1 MFLHKK
7 YNAWIRN
14 ILNQLN
20 QEIIRNELQIC
31 ASAYYNKL
39 NYVKQVLSAG
49 AQVTKDQ
56 GQIEAIAAYM
66 YLTDAINMRRLNG
79 LVTTQ
84 YLTVLVVAA
93 NCTADDSQ
101 SRDQINFKNYV
112 SIITGF
118 LGYKFDANNSYIYG
132 PITPFEPVKTAQNL
146 GDDFIKICRDQL
158 NNLYQSGD
166 GIKANDFLDNVIAR
180 SNNLGQIANEL
191 LRDRGYAKVCA
202 ESGLGCY
209 YNEMYSDYL
218 RYGST
223 TDKTGIKD
231 FNKSDIIINEFSSK
245 TKKQKRNR
253 SQGCGYTERHEAS
266 YSSGCG
272 QSQPVVLTSGCG
284 QTSRSQRNHSSGCGQ
299 TSGYSSGCGQSQPVV
314 LTSGCGQ
321 TSRPQRNYSSGCGQT
336 SGYRSNY
343 SSGCGGSVSYSQGC

>member
-118 LGYKFDANNSYIYG
+118 LGYRFDANNSYIYG
-132 PITPFEPVKTAQNL
+132 PITPFEPIKAAQNL
-146 GDDFIKICRDQL
+146 GDDFIEICRAKL

-166 GIKANDFLDNVIAR
+166 GIKANEFLDNLIAR

-202 ESGLGCY
+202 ESGSGGY
-209 YNEMYSDYL
+209 YSEMYSDYL

-223 TDKTGIKD
+223 ADKTDIKD
-231 FNKSDIIINEFSSK
+231 FNKSDITNEFSSK
-245 TKKQKRNR
+245 AKKQKRNR
-253 SQGCGYTERHEAS
+253 SQGCGYTERHEAR

-284 QTSRSQRNHSSGCGQ
+284 QTSRPQRNYSSGCGQNQSYSSGCGQ
-299 TSGYSSGCGQSQPVV
+299 TSGYS
-314 LTSGCGQ
+314 SGCGQ

>member
-7 YNAWIRN
+7 YNTWIRN

-118 LGYKFDANNSYIYG
+118 LGYRFDANNSYIYG

-146 GDDFIKICRDQL
+146 GDDFIKICRAQL

-202 ESGLGCY
+202 ESGCCY
-209 YNEMYSDYL
+209 SEMYSDYL

-223 TDKTGIKD
+223 TDKTDIKD
-231 FNKSDIIINEFSSK
+231 FNKSDITNEFSSK
-245 TKKQKRNR
+245 AKKQRRNR
-253 SQGCGYTERHEAS
+253 SQGCGQTERYKES
-266 YSSGCG
+266 YSSGCGQSQPVVLTSGCGQTSRPQRNYSSGCGQTSGYSSGCG

-299 TSGYSSGCGQSQPVV
+299 TSGY
-314 LTSGCGQ
+314 
-321 TSRPQRNYSSGCGQT
+321 RPS
-336 SGYRSNY
+336 Y

>member
-49 AQVTKDQ
+49 AQVAKDQ

-112 SIITGF
+112 SIVNGF
-118 LGYKFDANNSYIYG
+118 LGYRFDANNSYIYG
-132 PITPFEPVKTAQNL
+132 PITPFEPIKAAQNL
-146 GDDFIKICRDQL
+146 GDDFIKIYRAKL
-158 NNLYQSGD
+158 NNLYPSED
-166 GIKANDFLDNVIAR
+166 EIKANDFLDSVIAR

-191 LRDRGYAKVCA
+191 LRNRGYAKVCA

-209 YNEMYSDYL
+209 YSEMYSDYL
-218 RYGST
+218 RYGSA
-223 TDKTGIKD
+223 TDKTD
-231 FNKSDIIINEFSSK
+231 FKTSSK
-245 TKKQKRNR
+245 SSILSEFNSNTKKRNR
-253 SQGCGYTERHEAS
+253 TQGCGQTERYEAS

-272 QSQPVVLTSGCG
+272 QPQTVVMTSGCG
-284 QTSRSQRNHSSGCGQ
+284 Q
-299 TSGYSSGCGQSQPVV
+299 P
-314 LTSGCGQ
+314 
-321 TSRPQRNYSSGCGQT
+321 SRPQRNYSSGCDQSQSYSSGCGQT
-336 SGYRSNY
+336 SSYRSSY

>member
-7 YNAWIRN
+7 YNAWIHN

-39 NYVKQVLSAG
+39 NYVKQVLSTG

-132 PITPFEPVKTAQNL
+132 PITPFEPIKTAQNL
-146 GDDFIKICRDQL
+146 GDDFIKVCRAKL

-166 GIKANDFLDNVIAR
+166 GIKANDF
-180 SNNLGQIANEL
+180 QI
-191 LRDRGYAKVCA
+191 
-202 ESGLGCY
+202 
-209 YNEMYSDYL
+209 
-218 RYGST
+218 T
-223 TDKTGIKD
+223 
-231 FNKSDIIINEFSSK
+231 
-245 TKKQKRNR
+245 
-253 SQGCGYTERHEAS
+253 
-266 YSSGCG
+266 
-272 QSQPVVLTSGCG
+272 
-284 QTSRSQRNHSSGCGQ
+284 
-299 TSGYSSGCGQSQPVV
+299 
-314 LTSGCGQ
+314 
-321 TSRPQRNYSSGCGQT
+321 
-336 SGYRSNY
+336 
-343 SSGCGGSVSYSQGC
+343 

>member
-49 AQVTKDQ
+49 AQVTKGQ

-146 GDDFIKICRDQL
+146 GDDFIKICRAQL

-202 ESGLGCY
+202 ESGSGCY
-209 YNEMYSDYL
+209 YSEMYSDYL

-223 TDKTGIKD
+223 TNKTDIKD
-231 FNKSDIIINEFSSK
+231 FNKSDTINEFSSK
-245 TKKQKRNR
+245 AKKQKRNR

-272 QSQPVVLTSGCG
+272 QSQPVVPTSGCG
-284 QTSRSQRNHSSGCGQ
+284 QTSKPQRNYSSGCGQ
-299 TSGYSSGCGQSQPVV
+299 TSGYSSGCGQSQPVI

-321 TSRPQRNYSSGCGQT
+321 TSKPQRNYSSGCGQT
-336 SGYRSNY
+336 SGYRSSY
-343 SSGCGGSVSYSQGC
+343 SSGCGGSASYSQGC

>member
-49 AQVTKDQ
+49 AQVTKGQ

-146 GDDFIKICRDQL
+146 GDDFIKICRAQL

-166 GIKANDFLDNVIAR
+166 SIKANDFLDNVIAR

-202 ESGLGCY
+202 ESGSDCY
-209 YNEMYSDYL
+209 YSEMYSDYL
-218 RYGST
+218 RYGSAA
-223 TDKTGIKD
+223 DKTDIKD
-231 FNKSDIIINEFSSK
+231 FNKSDITNEFSSK
-245 TKKQKRNR
+245 AKKQKRNR

-272 QSQPVVLTSGCG
+272 QSQPVALTSGCG
-284 QTSRSQRNHSSGCGQ
+284 QTSRPQRNYSSGCGQSQSYSSGCGQ
-299 TSGYSSGCGQSQPVV
+299 TSGYS
-314 LTSGCGQ
+314 SGCGQ

>member
-39 NYVKQVLSAG
+39 NYVKQVLSAS
-49 AQVTKDQ
+49 AQVAKDQ
-56 GQIEAIAAYM
+56 GQFESIAAYM
-66 YLTDAINMRRLNG
+66 YLTDAVNMRRLSG

-112 SIITGF
+112 SIVTGF
-118 LGYKFDANNSYIYG
+118 LGYRFDANNSYIYG
-132 PITPFEPVKTAQNL
+132 PITPFEPIKTAQNL
-146 GDDFIKICRDQL
+146 GDDFIKICRAKL
-158 NNLYQSGD
+158 NNLYPSED
-166 GIKANDFLDNVIAR
+166 DIKANDFLDNVIAR

-202 ESGLGCY
+202 ESGSGCY
-209 YNEMYSDYL
+209 YSEMYSDYL
-218 RYGST
+218 RYGSAAN
-223 TDKTGIKD
+223 KTGIKD
-231 FNKSDIIINEFSSK
+231 FNKSDIINEPSSNAN
-245 TKKQKRNR
+245 KQKRSR
-253 SQGCGYTERHEAS
+253 SQGCGQTERHGAS

-284 QTSRSQRNHSSGCGQ
+284 QTSKPQRNYSSGCGQ
-299 TSGYSSGCGQSQPVV
+299 TSGYSSGCGS
-314 LTSGCGQ
+314 TSGYSSGCGQ
-321 TSRPQRNYSSGCGQT
+321 TSRPQRNHSSGCGQT
-336 SGYRSNY
+336 SSYKSSY
-343 SSGCGGSVSYSQGC
+343 SSGCGGSASYSQGC

>member
-49 AQVTKDQ
+49 AQVAKDQ
-56 GQIEAIAAYM
+56 GQVEAIAAYM
-66 YLTDAINMRRLNG
+66 YLTDAVNMRRLNG

-112 SIITGF
+112 SIVTGF
-118 LGYKFDANNSYIYG
+118 MGYRFDANNSYIYG
-132 PITPFEPVKTAQNL
+132 TITPFEPIKTAQNL
-146 GDDFIKICRDQL
+146 GDDFIKICRAKL
-158 NNLYQSGD
+158 NNLYPSED
-166 GIKANDFLDNVIAR
+166 DIKANNFLDNVIAK

-209 YNEMYSDYL
+209 YSEMYSDYL

-231 FNKSDIIINEFSSK
+231 FNKSDIISAFSSK
-245 TKKQKRNR
+245 AKKQKRNR
-253 SQGCGYTERHEAS
+253 SQGCGYTERYEAS

-272 QSQPVVLTSGCG
+272 QSQPVVM
-284 QTSRSQRNHSSGCGQ
+284 
-299 TSGYSSGCGQSQPVV
+299 
-314 LTSGCGQ
+314 TSGCGQ

-336 SGYRSNY
+336 QSYSSGCGQTSGYRSSY

>member
-20 QEIIRNELQIC
+20 QEIVRNELQIC

-49 AQVTKDQ
+49 AQINKDQ

-146 GDDFIKICRDQL
+146 GDDFIKICRAQL
-158 NNLYQSGD
+158 NNSYQSGD
-166 GIKANDFLDNVIAR
+166 NIKANDFLDNVIAR

-218 RYGST
+218 KYGST

-231 FNKSDIIINEFSSK
+231 FNKSDIIINESSSK

-253 SQGCGYTERHEAS
+253 SQGCGQTERYGAS
-266 YSSGCG
+266 
-272 QSQPVVLTSGCG
+272 
-284 QTSRSQRNHSSGCGQ
+284 
-299 TSGYSSGCGQSQPVV
+299 YSSGCGQSQPVV

-336 SGYRSNY
+336 SGYSSGCGQTSGYSSGCGQTSRPQRNYSSGCGQTSGYRSSY
-343 SSGCGGSVSYSQGC
+343 SSGCGGSASYSQGC

>member
-39 NYVKQVLSAG
+39 NYVKQVLNAG
-49 AQVTKDQ
+49 AQVAKDQ

-146 GDDFIKICRDQL
+146 GDDFIKICRAQL

-209 YNEMYSDYL
+209 YSEMYSDYL
-218 RYGST
+218 RYGSA
-223 TDKTGIKD
+223 TDKTD
-231 FNKSDIIINEFSSK
+231 FKTSSKSSMISEFSSK
-245 TKKQKRNR
+245 AKKQKKNR

-272 QSQPVVLTSGCG
+272 QSQPVVPTSGCG
-284 QTSRSQRNHSSGCGQ
+284 QTSKPQRNYSSGCGQ
-299 TSGYSSGCGQSQPVV
+299 TSGYSSGCGQTSGYS
-314 LTSGCGQ
+314 SGCGQ

-336 SGYRSNY
+336 SGYRSSY
-343 SSGCGGSVSYSQGC
+343 SSGCGGSASYSQGC

>member
-7 YNAWIRN
+7 YNAWIHN

-49 AQVTKDQ
+49 AQVNKDQ

-146 GDDFIKICRDQL
+146 GDDFIKICRAQL

-166 GIKANDFLDNVIAR
+166 NIKANDFLDNVIAR

-202 ESGLGCY
+202 ESGCCY
-209 YNEMYSDYL
+209 SEMYSDYL

-231 FNKSDIIINEFSSK
+231 FNKSDITNEFSGK
-245 TKKQKRNR
+245 AKKQKRNR
-253 SQGCGYTERHEAS
+253 SQGCGQTERHEAR

-284 QTSRSQRNHSSGCGQ
+284 QTSKS
-299 TSGYSSGCGQSQPVV
+299 
-314 LTSGCGQ
+314 
-321 TSRPQRNYSSGCGQT
+321 QRNYSSGCGQT
-336 SGYRSNY
+336 SSYRSSY

>member
-39 NYVKQVLSAG
+39 NYVKQVLSTG

-132 PITPFEPVKTAQNL
+132 PITPFEPIKTAQNL
-146 GDDFIKICRDQL
+146 GDDFIKVCRAKL

-202 ESGLGCY
+202 ESGCCY
-209 YNEMYSDYL
+209 SEMYSDYL

-231 FNKSDIIINEFSSK
+231 FNKSDITDEFSSK
-245 TKKQKRNR
+245 AKKQKRNH
-253 SQGCGYTERHEAS
+253 SQGCGQTERYGAS
-266 YSSGCG
+266 
-272 QSQPVVLTSGCG
+272 
-284 QTSRSQRNHSSGCGQ
+284 
-299 TSGYSSGCGQSQPVV
+299 YSSGCGQSQPVV

-336 SGYRSNY
+336 SGYSSGCGQTSGYSSGCGQTSRPQRNYSSGCGQTSGYRQNY

>member
-49 AQVTKDQ
+49 AQVAKDQ

-112 SIITGF
+112 SIVNGF
-118 LGYKFDANNSYIYG
+118 LGYRFDANNSYIYG
-132 PITPFEPVKTAQNL
+132 PITPFEPIKAAQNL
-146 GDDFIKICRDQL
+146 GDDFIKICRAKL
-158 NNLYQSGD
+158 NNLYPSED
-166 GIKANDFLDNVIAR
+166 EVKANDFLDSIIAR

-209 YNEMYSDYL
+209 YSEMYSDYL
-218 RYGST
+218 RYGSAT
-223 TDKTGIKD
+223 NKTGIKD
-231 FNKSDIIINEFSSK
+231 FNKSDIISAFSSK
-245 TKKQKRNR
+245 TKKRNR
-253 SQGCGYTERHEAS
+253 TQ
-266 YSSGCG
+266 
-272 QSQPVVLTSGCG
+272 GCG
-284 QTSRSQRNHSSGCGQ
+284 QTERYEA
-299 TSGYSSGCGQSQPVV
+299 GYSSGCGQPQTVV
-314 LTSGCGQ
+314 MTSGCGQ
-321 TSRPQRNYSSGCGQT
+321 TSRPQRNYSSGCGQSQSYSSGCGQT
-336 SGYRSNY
+336 SSYRSSY

>member
-14 ILNQLN
+14 ILNQLS

-39 NYVKQVLSAG
+39 NYVKQILSTG
-49 AQVTKDQ
+49 AQVIKDQ

-93 NCTADDSQ
+93 NCTADGSQ
-101 SRDQINFKNYV
+101 GRDQINFKNYV

-118 LGYKFDANNSYIYG
+118 LGYRFDANNSYIYG
-132 PITPFEPVKTAQNL
+132 PTTPFEPIKAAQNI
-146 GDDFIKICRDQL
+146 GDDFIKICRAQL

-202 ESGLGCY
+202 ESGSGCY
-209 YNEMYSDYL
+209 YSEMYSDYL
-218 RYGST
+218 RYGSAA
-223 TDKTGIKD
+223 DKTDIKD
-231 FNKSDIIINEFSSK
+231 FNKSDITNEFSSK
-245 TKKQKRNR
+245 AKKQKRSR
-253 SQGCGYTERHEAS
+253 SQGCGYTERHEAR

-272 QSQPVVLTSGCG
+272 QP
-284 QTSRSQRNHSSGCGQ
+284 
-299 TSGYSSGCGQSQPVV
+299 QPVV

-336 SGYRSNY
+336 SSYSSGCGQTSGYSSGCGQTSRPQRNYSSGCGQTSGYRQSY

>member
-132 PITPFEPVKTAQNL
+132 PITPFEPIKAAQNL
-146 GDDFIKICRDQL
+146 GDDFIKICRAKL
-158 NNLYQSGD
+158 NNLYPSED
-166 GIKANDFLDNVIAR
+166 DVKANNFLDSIIAR
-180 SNNLGQIANEL
+180 SNNLGKIANEL

-202 ESGLGCY
+202 ESGLCCY
-209 YNEMYSDYL
+209 YSEMYSDYL
-218 RYGST
+218 RYGSAA
-223 TDKTGIKD
+223 DKVGIKD
-231 FNKSDIIINEFSSK
+231 FNNSDTINEFSSK
-245 TKKQKRNR
+245 TKKQKRNH
-253 SQGCGYTERHEAS
+253 SQGCGQTERYEAS
-266 YSSGCG
+266 YSSGCGG

-284 QTSRSQRNHSSGCGQ
+284 QASRPQRN
-299 TSGYSSGCGQSQPVV
+299 YSSGCGQSQPVV

-336 SGYRSNY
+336 SGYRSSY
-343 SSGCGGSVSYSQGC
+343 SSGCGGSTSYSQGC

>member
-39 NYVKQVLSAG
+39 NYVKQVLSAS

-101 SRDQINFKNYV
+101 NRDQINFKNYV

-118 LGYKFDANNSYIYG
+118 LGYRFDANNSYIYG
-132 PITPFEPVKTAQNL
+132 PITPFEPIKTAQNL
-146 GDDFIKICRDQL
+146 GDDLIKICRAKL

-166 GIKANDFLDNVIAR
+166 YIKANDFLDNVIAR

-202 ESGLGCY
+202 ESGSGCCY
-209 YNEMYSDYL
+209 SEMYSDYL
-218 RYGST
+218 RYEST
-223 TDKTGIKD
+223 TDKTGVKD
-231 FNKSDIIINEFSSK
+231 FNKSDIVNEFSSK
-245 TKKQKRNR
+245 AKKQKRNR

-272 QSQPVVLTSGCG
+272 QSQPVI
-284 QTSRSQRNHSSGCGQ
+284 
-299 TSGYSSGCGQSQPVV
+299 

-336 SGYRSNY
+336 SGYSSGCGQTSRPQRNYSSGCGQTSSYRSSY
-343 SSGCGGSVSYSQGC
+343 SSGCGGSTSYSQGC

>member
-49 AQVTKDQ
+49 AQVAKDQ

-112 SIITGF
+112 SIVNGF
-118 LGYKFDANNSYIYG
+118 LGYRFDANNSYIYG
-132 PITPFEPVKTAQNL
+132 PITPFEPIKAAQNL
-146 GDDFIKICRDQL
+146 GDDFIKICRAKL
-158 NNLYQSGD
+158 NNLYPSED
-166 GIKANDFLDNVIAR
+166 EIKANDFLDSVIAR

-209 YNEMYSDYL
+209 YSEMYSDYL
-218 RYGST
+218 RYGSA
-223 TDKTGIKD
+223 TDKTD
-231 FNKSDIIINEFSSK
+231 FKTSSK
-245 TKKQKRNR
+245 SSILSEFNSNTKKRTHTQ
-253 SQGCGYTERHEAS
+253 
-266 YSSGCG
+266 GCG
-272 QSQPVVLTSGCG
+272 QSQTVVM
-284 QTSRSQRNHSSGCGQ
+284 
-299 TSGYSSGCGQSQPVV
+299 
-314 LTSGCGQ
+314 TSGCGQ
-321 TSRPQRNYSSGCGQT
+321 TSRPQRNYSSGCGQSQTVVMT
-336 SGYRSNY
+336 SGCGQSSRSQRNYSSGCGQSQSYSSGCGQTSSYRSSY

>member
-146 GDDFIKICRDQL
+146 GDDFIKICRAQL

-202 ESGLGCY
+202 ESGSGCY
-209 YNEMYSDYL
+209 YSEMYSDYL
-218 RYGST
+218 RYGSAA
-223 TDKTGIKD
+223 DKTDIKD
-231 FNKSDIIINEFSSK
+231 FNKSDTITEFSSK
-245 TKKQKRNR
+245 AKKQKRSL
-253 SQGCGYTERHEAS
+253 SQGCGYTERHEAR

-284 QTSRSQRNHSSGCGQ
+284 QTSKPQRNYSSGCGQ
-299 TSGYSSGCGQSQPVV
+299 TSGYSSGCGQTSGYS
-314 LTSGCGQ
+314 SGCGQ
-321 TSRPQRNYSSGCGQT
+321 TSRPQRNHSSGCGQT

-343 SSGCGGSVSYSQGC
+343 SSGCGGSTSYSQGC

>member
-132 PITPFEPVKTAQNL
+132 PITPFEPIKAAQSL
-146 GDDFIKICRDQL
+146 GDDFIKICRAKL
-158 NNLYQSGD
+158 NNLYPSED
-166 GIKANDFLDNVIAR
+166 DVKANNFLDSIIAR

-218 RYGST
+218 RYGSAN
-223 TDKTGIKD
+223 DKTGIKD
-231 FNKSDIIINEFSSK
+231 FNKSDVTDEFSDR
-245 TKKQKRNR
+245 TKKQKRNH
-253 SQGCGYTERHEAS
+253 SQGCGQT
-266 YSSGCG
+266 
-272 QSQPVVLTSGCG
+272 QS
-284 QTSRSQRNHSSGCGQ
+284 
-299 TSGYSSGCGQSQPVV
+299 YSSGCGQSQPVV

-336 SGYRSNY
+336 SGYSSGCGQTSGYSSGCGQTSRPQRNYSSGCGQTSGYRQSY
-343 SSGCGGSVSYSQGC
+343 SSGCGGSTSYSQGC